1 MKFLDL
7 EGAEKLTKM
16 KWEQFFETPCIYTFK
31 NYGSK
36 FNLSFFPYHTKL
48 WNTLPKNV
56 KALNITDFKTFTNT
70 MKPTRYKHFQKGN
83 KYANSLLTRIRVG
96 RSQLNQ
102 HTFSLGQIDSPE
114 CLCHHREESPMH
126 YFLDCFL
133 YLQERQAMFQLFEH
147 YIPNFISFPKKQK
160 LQVILNGINPD
171 IEEFIRTNITL
182 TIGVQNFIFQ
192 TKRF

>member
-1 MKFLDL
+1 MK
-7 EGAEKLTKM
+7 A
-16 KWEQFFETPCIYTFK
+16 
-31 NYGSK
+31 S
-36 FNLSFFPYHTKL
+36 
-48 WNTLPKNV
+48 
-56 KALNITDFKTFTNT
+56 NITDFKTFTNT

-147 YIPNFISFPKKQK
+147 YIPNFTNFSKKQK
-160 LQVILNGINPD
+160 LQIILNGIYPD
-171 IEEFIRTNITL
+171 AEDLFRTNITL
-182 TIGVQNFIFQ
+182 TIGVQNFILQ